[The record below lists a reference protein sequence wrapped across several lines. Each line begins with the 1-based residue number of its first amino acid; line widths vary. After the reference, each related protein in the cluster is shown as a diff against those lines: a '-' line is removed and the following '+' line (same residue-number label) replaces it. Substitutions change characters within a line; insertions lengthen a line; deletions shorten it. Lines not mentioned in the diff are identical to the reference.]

1 MTIADID
8 NGMETRGVNGIIVL
22 GDTTLANPDLTYV
35 VGGSLAR
42 GGIYFKRVRNNP
54 LLLTS
59 NLDIATARKYKNI
72 KQIKTFTELGY
83 EKLVAKYGREN
94 AYPQLIRTV
103 LNQLGIQ
110 GKVVIFGRS
119 DLANGIHLADQ
130 LRKHGTKIVG
140 EKTPTIL
147 ESAREI
153 KSSEELLLIR
163 EVGMKTSKIV
173 DSIIESL
180 RNFQQRRGHLCLG
193 KRRITIST
201 TKQLISTT
209 LAKEE
214 LIAPEGTIFAS
225 GADAAD
231 PHNPGT
237 PQQELKLGKLI
248 VFDIFPQSESGYWFD
263 LTRTFV
269 LGKANAKAVKA
280 FDTVKEAQSVAIDSM
295 TNSASCKQVMM
306 KACDLIERKGYNTLR
321 KMYHGNSNAASSGF
335 IHSLGHGVGLTI
347 GERPYLSLLST
358 EHLRSSQVVTVEPGI
373 YIPGFGGVRI
383 EDTVAIT
390 KKGVDILATTQQ
402 DGLEVN

>member
-8 NGMETRGVNGIIVL
+8 NEMETRGVNGIIVL

-59 NLDIATARKYKNI
+59 NLDIATARKYQNI

-94 AYPQLIRTV
+94 AYPQLLRTV

-140 EKTPTIL
+140 ENTPTIL

-153 KSSEELLLIR
+153 KSIEELLLIR
-163 EVGMKTSKIV
+163 RVGEKTSKIV
-173 DSIIESL
+173 NSIIESL
-180 RNFQQRRGHLCLG
+180 RNFRQRRGHLYMR
-193 KRRITIST
+193 KRRITINT
-201 TKQLISTT
+201 TKQLIYTA
-209 LAKEE
+209 LAREE

-237 PQQELKLGKLI
+237 PHQELKLGKLI
-248 VFDIFPQSESGYWFD
+248 VFDIFPQSENGYWFD

-280 FDTVKEAQSVAIDSM
+280 FNTVKEAQSVAIDSM
-295 TNSASCKQVMM
+295 TSSTSCKQVMM
-306 KACDLIERKGYNTLR
+306 KACDVIERNGYDTLR
-321 KMYHGNSNAASSGF
+321 KTYHGNPRAACSGF

-358 EHLRSSQVVTVEPGI
+358 EHLRASQVVTVEPGI

-390 KKGVDILATTQQ
+390 KKGVDILAIPQQ
-402 DGLEVN
+402 DELEVK